1 VEDRIVLEGVDE
13 SGVVPSVAER
23 RRHKRFIV
31 EVRVRY
37 RDVEGVDP
45 SRWGRTRD
53 LSLGGLHLLSKE
65 PVPEGSHLAFEI
77 HIQDETAPVLALGR
91 VVWSNPDGEGHAAGV
106 EFLWVSQEDRSNLGR
121 LATYFRKKYGET
133 GQHPSSDDASSSS

>member
-1 VEDRIVLEGVDE
+1 
-13 SGVVPSVAER
+13 VAER

-53 LSLGGLHLLSKE
+53 LSLGGLLLLSND
-65 PVPEGSHLAFEI
+65 PIPEGSHLAFEI
-77 HIQDETAPVLALGR
+77 HVQDETAPVLALGR
-91 VVWSNPDGEGHAAGV
+91 IVWSNSEADGYASGV
-106 EFLWVSQEDRSNLGR
+106 EFLWVSQEDRANLGR
-121 LATYFRKKYGET
+121 LAKYFREKYGET
-133 GQHPSSDDASSSS
+133 GSRKPSDDPPA

>member
-1 VEDRIVLEGVDE
+1 MLEGVDE
-13 SGVVPSVAER
+13 SGVTPSVAER

-53 LSLGGLHLLSKE
+53 LSLGGLLLLSND

-77 HIQDETAPVLALGR
+77 HVQDETAPVLALGR
-91 VVWSNPDGEGHAAGV
+91 VVWSSPEADGHASGV
-106 EFLWVSQEDRSNLGR
+106 EFLWVSQEDRANLGR

-133 GQHPSSDDASSSS
+133 GSREPGDDPPASS

>member
-1 VEDRIVLEGVDE
+1 MLEGVDE
-13 SGVVPSVAER
+13 SGVTPSVAER

-31 EVRVRY
+31 EVRVRF

-45 SRWGRTRD
+45 ARWGRTRD
-53 LSLGGLHLLSKE
+53 LSLGGLLLLSKD

-77 HIQDETAPVLALGR
+77 HVQDETAPVLALGR
-91 VVWSNPDGEGHAAGV
+91 VVWSAPEAEGHASGV

-121 LATYFRKKYGET
+121 LAQYFRQKYGET
-133 GQHPSSDDASSSS
+133 GSHEPTDDPTA

>member
-13 SGVVPSVAER
+13 SNVTPSVAER

-65 PVPEGSHLAFEI
+65 PVPNGSHLAFEI
-77 HIQDETAPVLALGR
+77 HIQDETAPLLALGR
-91 VVWSNPDGEGHAAGV
+91 VVWSSPDGEGHAAGV
-106 EFLWVSQEDRSNLGR
+106 EFLWVSQEDRANLGR
-121 LATYFRKKYGET
+121 LAKYFRQKYGET
-133 GQHPSSDDASSSS
+133 GSRPSSDDSHS

>member
-1 VEDRIVLEGVDE
+1 MLEGKGVDE
-13 SGVVPSVAER
+13 SGVTPSVAER

-31 EVRVRY
+31 EVRVRF
-37 RDVEGVDP
+37 RDVEGVEP

-53 LSLGGLHLLSKE
+53 LSLGGLLLLSKDR
-65 PVPEGSHLAFEI
+65 VPEGSHLAFEI

-91 VVWSNPDGEGHAAGV
+91 VVWSSPEGEGYASGV
-106 EFLWVSQEDRSNLGR
+106 EFLWVSQEDRANLGR

-133 GQHPSSDDASSSS
+133 GSRSS

>member
-1 VEDRIVLEGVDE
+1 MLEGADE
-13 SGVVPSVAER
+13 SGVTPSVAER

-53 LSLGGLHLLSKE
+53 LSLGGLLLLSND
-65 PVPEGSHLAFEI
+65 PIPEGSHLAFEI
-77 HIQDETAPVLALGR
+77 HVQDETAPVLALGR
-91 VVWSNPDGEGHAAGV
+91 IVWSSSEADGCASGV
-106 EFLWVSQEDRSNLGR
+106 EFLWVSQEDRANLGR
-121 LATYFRKKYGET
+121 LAKYFREKYGES
-133 GQHPSSDDASSSS
+133 GARKPSDDPSA